1 MLLLPINPTY
11 LPSTNK
17 PFRAPMLIYSSASV
31 LKKKKTLTQKTKQKK
46 KQTSAVNILQ
56 KQWLTAYPYLA
67 DYWEY
72 STYSSELVKAG

>member
-1 MLLLPINPTY
+1 MLLLPINPTD

-17 PFRAPMLIYSSASV
+17 PFRAPMWIYSSASV
-31 LKKKKTLTQKTKQKK
+31 LKKKTLTQKTKQKK

-56 KQWLTAYPYLA
+56 KQWLIAYPYLA